1 MDQPLAHT
9 NASDTDLSAET
20 RATLHT
26 AAHILSSHIQE
37 INLLLDTSFSNISS
51 QFITISSMVSA
62 LASLPDA
69 QARNAKTAEIS
80 ALIGKTIMDMQF
92 QDRVSQNL
100 VITSNILKATA
111 DTLNVEHAKSLNQP
125 LADTLVHL
133 LNLGDIKHK
142 FFAYALERG
151 FIDASAIPT
160 SDATTHVSDDDIEL
174 F

>member
-1 MDQPLAHT
+1 VVQPLT
-9 NASDTDLSAET
+9 QPRASDTGLSAET

-26 AAHILSSHIQE
+26 ASHILSAHIQE
-37 INLLLDTSFSNISS
+37 INVLLDTSFSNISN

-62 LASLPDA
+62 LASLSDNE
-69 QARNAKTAEIS
+69 ARSAKTAEIS
-80 ALIGKTIMDMQF
+80 ALISKTIMDMQF

-111 DTLNVEHAKSLNQP
+111 DTLNVDNAQTLDTP

-133 LNLGDIKHK
+133 LNLGDIKQK

-151 FIDASAIPT
+151 WVDASTVPT
-160 SDATTHVSDDDIEL
+160 SDTTAPASDDDIEL